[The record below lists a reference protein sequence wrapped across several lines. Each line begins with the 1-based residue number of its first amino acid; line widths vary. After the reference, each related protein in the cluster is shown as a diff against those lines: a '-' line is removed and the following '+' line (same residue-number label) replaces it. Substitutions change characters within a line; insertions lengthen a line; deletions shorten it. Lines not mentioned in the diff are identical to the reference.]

1 MNVAT
6 QSSSPPGKHEFVAKQ
21 GTFRV
26 LRVLGRTASV
36 DTVDV
41 CSLATENFLSKVD
54 TSQNG
59 LIELDEFT
67 AAIQSDPSI
76 LELVSNTVFGG
87 IFSSNHGTPR
97 RQQPVEGWVGSDM
110 IMMGATLCGTVN

>member
-6 QSSSPPGKHEFVAKQ
+6 QSSSPPGKHELVAKQ

-54 TSQNG
+54 TSKNG

-76 LELVSNTVFGG
+76 LELVANTVFGG
-87 IFSSNHGTPR
+87 IFSSNHGADWPSAPANAAASS
-97 RQQPVEGWVGSDM
+97 QSKVGSDR
-110 IMMGATLCGTVN
+110 T

>member
-6 QSSSPPGKHEFVAKQ
+6 QSSPGKHELVAKQ

-26 LRVLGRTASV
+26 LRVPGRTASV

-54 TSQNG
+54 TSKNG

-76 LELVSNTVFGG
+76 LELVANTVFGG
-87 IFSSNHGTPR
+87 IFSSNHGADWPSASAHGATSS
-97 RQQPVEGWVGSDM
+97 QSKVGSDR
-110 IMMGATLCGTVN
+110 T